1 MSGQTFTLLVFVLQ
15 CRSVSDPVNTKQ
27 DICGNCPDLKDQ
39 SSWPDTGPWTVD
51 KTGDSGD
58 YIKME
63 YETGT
68 EIPRLPTNLK

>member
-1 MSGQTFTLLVFVLQ
+1 MVIAQISKIKAPGQIL
-15 CRSVSDPVNTKQ
+15 DP
-27 DICGNCPDLKDQ
+27 GHP
-39 SSWPDTGPWTVD
+39 D

-68 EIPRLPTNLK
+68 EIPRLPTKPEIN